1 MWNTQ
6 FFVPFC
12 GEKAGC
18 PAHFWISELHPLI
31 LRPTHNSSSRKS
43 YEFDCRCF
51 LGRGLPALFDIVCY
65 IRSIGLAKVSQKCAC
80 EYYRQLLIDDKSI
93 GGRERLFWGKARSRN
108 FERNLLPELTGKI
121 SSGTEPIAFQ
131 VRTSKNVTLFSRL
144 IEKQHNISCQRHY
157 QANINFLEVFQP
169 AYDQLE
175 NAGVFFDI
183 FRSKCHFLI
192 QCTYPE
198 SFVLAT
204 SPLVGLTWQA
214 TTVGSLWT
222 APLLD
227 SYVLFLVSA
236 PFTFSRMKL
245 PISGTLPG
253 AKDAKRQVQN
263 CNLWRW
269 LADVNMVL

>member
-1 MWNTQ
+1 M
-6 FFVPFC
+6 VSPRYS
-12 GEKAGC
+12 
-18 PAHFWISELHPLI
+18 ISFAI
-31 LRPTHNSSSRKS
+31 FDRSVSRMSPK
-43 YEFDCRCF
+43 
-51 LGRGLPALFDIVCY
+51 
-65 IRSIGLAKVSQKCAC
+65 KCAC

-93 GGRERLFWGKARSRN
+93 GGREPLFLGKARSRN

-144 IEKQHNISCQRHY
+144 MEKQHNISCQRHY
-157 QANINFLEVFQP
+157 QANLNILEVFQP

-214 TTVGSLWT
+214 TTVGSL
-222 APLLD
+222 
-227 SYVLFLVSA
+227 
-236 PFTFSRMKL
+236 
-245 PISGTLPG
+245 
-253 AKDAKRQVQN
+253 
-263 CNLWRW
+263 
-269 LADVNMVL
+269 